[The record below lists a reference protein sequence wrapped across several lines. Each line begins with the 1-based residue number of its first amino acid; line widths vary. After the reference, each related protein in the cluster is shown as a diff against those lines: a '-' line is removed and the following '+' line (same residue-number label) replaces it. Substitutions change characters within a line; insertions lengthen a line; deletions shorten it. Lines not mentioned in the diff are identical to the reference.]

1 MRSPKVDRATHA
13 VGARIKKVETLEM
26 WDSQESEKR
35 EDSDR
40 NHKLAKEKSFP
51 ELKTF
56 LTFYL
61 LFFRHRVFLCNLG

>member
-1 MRSPKVDRATHA
+1 
-13 VGARIKKVETLEM
+13 M